1 MRKLFS
7 SSNNFWSSIVI
18 LTMMMVTQ
26 GLSASAQFKSK
37 SSGIPQTTT
46 RVVNVP
52 QSQRSYQAVAPRQNR
67 LVRSFV
73 PCNQLTLDSAKVKPV
88 TRAKSVMLSQ
98 VNENN
103 SNNKYFGHG
112 VDHFAQEGIDWTMQ
126 RESMTMNNEEVHY
139 FVNMVP
145 LPETLSNLY
154 PDGIIVEYEQE
165 GNTITVKPQVI
176 GNTTDENGEAEY
188 IIICS
193 YTADNGCIVLT
204 EDENGSLKTIDE
216 EAICLGR
223 WSTNKFD
230 ESWESYLGAY
240 SLIKNV
246 KYRLPDE
253 PAEAPSDVSCEPN
266 ELVLFA
272 GLSYSGYSYNDNRAM
287 MGAYAPT
294 TFRNTT
300 FDIATG
306 FQWSVR
312 ETNASNEEALIT
324 DNKRN
329 FTLDTKGGAVYEDLM
344 LTGYN
349 QEAASEPFTWGVGHC
364 PNNDE
369 TGAKYET
376 MHAYAGS
383 GQSSFQFT
391 DGSYATMTR
400 QNPDGDLT
408 FYTNWATPDIF
419 DRTEISKIYSYQGKP
434 ATPLYITGVSLPLVS
449 FKYNDDFNLHIKI
462 CKCQRSATG
471 SLTVD
476 DVIVESDATTENV
489 NADYDIGFTAVE
501 FTELYYRD
509 KSGTKKNIDHLFLE
523 DEFVII
529 IEDWDNGTFSGV
541 LGSQDIDVS
550 HFKSTWYEKAGEE
563 GILYSYNS
571 WFPQLFIGLLGAT
584 YGYLYT
590 EDDTNLLFDKDGGS
604 SSIHVNPMYH
614 GIDEKNGEATY
625 LLNIESITENG
636 EKVDDIPVWI
646 SVSVANEDYTTA
658 TKMDDEGNEYEYF
671 VNGID
676 YDLVIKAEPLPWGL
690 ENRTAQI
697 VFYQTGAKLTVTITQ
712 NGTDSSTE
720 LEKVNGV
727 YQIRTAANLKAFAE
741 LVNNGEVNANAV
753 LTADIALTSE
763 WETPIGVAEATA
775 YTGIFDGQGHKISGF
790 NGTSSGQFGLFGCTN
805 GATIKNFSIDGTLT
819 VIAGTGSGVVGYP
832 ASSTISNV
840 HSTLKVAVTEGAT
853 HHVGGVVGS
862 ARGGNTISGCTFAG
876 SMTVV
881 AGNSDIFSGVVG
893 YLGGDS
899 VSFCAN
905 YGTISFEDV
914 GCAAGGI
921 AGYLNNASSYVQNC
935 LNMGSVACSEEGAT
949 PTYGGA
955 IVGRL
960 RTYDTTKLTGDCWLE
975 GSAYGGGCDGGSDKL
990 AATCFTTDKLAT
1002 GEICYALNGD
1012 QSEIGWYQT
1021 LGTDEAP
1028 VLDSTHK
1035 QVYMNG
1041 RLHCNG
1047 DVYEGAVYSNENT
1060 GVTQDDHNIVDG
1072 FCTYCGLYDENYLT
1086 PNADGFYEIATAR
1099 QLMWFEMLVNKG
1111 TLNANAIL
1119 TADIDFADVMPEDAD
1134 PEETQI
1140 EWTPIGDW
1148 GATRGTSSAG
1158 YKGHFDGQG
1167 HTIKNLNAT
1176 SKQNYFGLFGVIST
1190 GCLIENF
1197 TISGTYYTT
1206 YQYAGSVAAYARDSY
1221 PTIRGIHSYVN
1232 INNSSAGGRQG
1243 GILGG
1248 VLTTVDKTIIENCT
1262 YSGILDGNDT
1272 GGSGSYGGI
1281 VGYVNNNGA
1290 TVLDITNCLFDGQV
1304 VNNNSAPGG
1313 CTFGG
1318 FVGYSN
1324 GGVVTIK
1331 NSLSIG
1337 HVESAVWGQFFGA
1350 VKSTMS
1356 SLPNSYYMGKNLN
1369 GSAST
1374 VTLTANET
1382 NPEELASGRICY
1394 LLNGDQ
1400 SEIGWYQT
1408 LGEDDYPIPDNN
1420 HLPVL
1425 YTNGVYINGDISNIV
1440 FADANVKALCVANWD
1455 TNSDGELSYAEAA
1468 AVTDLGDVFRY
1479 NTTITSFNELQYF
1492 TGLEYISDCA
1502 FYECTGLKSVA
1513 IPEGVTTIGDGAFQ
1527 YCFGLTSINIPKSVI
1542 TIGVQAFLGCRGF
1555 TSVTIPDGV
1564 TTIGAC
1570 AFSGCSN
1577 LTDVVIPKSVISIG
1591 YAAFADTPWDENL
1604 PNGLIYLGPV
1614 AYKYKGAMP
1623 ENTSI
1628 VIKGGTTQLA
1638 SQIFYSFKNLTSITI
1653 PEGVIDIGD
1662 EAFKDCIGLT
1672 SITIPESMASISASA
1687 FNGCSGLTS
1696 IEVKKGNTVYDS
1708 RNDCNAIIETA
1719 SNTLITGCMNST
1731 IPEGITSIGLY
1742 AFWDCKCLT
1751 SITIP
1756 ESVTSIGN
1764 YSFWGCSSLTSITIP
1779 KNVTTIG
1786 YDAFTECSGLATISV
1801 DNNNP
1806 QYDSRGNCN
1815 AIIKTG
1821 TNTLIVGCSTTII
1834 PDDVTD
1840 IGLDAFRGRSG
1851 LTSITIPN
1859 SVTSIEDQAFVG
1871 CYGLSSVYIP
1881 GSVTYIGGSAFGW
1894 CGLTSVAI
1902 PNSITYISEF
1912 LFQYCTS
1919 LSSIII
1925 GNNVTNIGDRAF
1937 LGCRRMSIFKVGTA
1951 TPPIVSSSAF
1961 QNSNYKNATLYVP
1974 AGSKA
1979 AYKAA
1984 DYWKDFK
1991 EIIDMGQSIAFEDD
2005 AVKAICVANW
2015 DTNSDGELSYAE
2027 AAAVTDL
2034 GEVFKHNYEITS
2046 FDELQY
2052 FTGLTSIG
2060 EFAFYCCSGLTSITI
2075 PESVTE
2081 IDYCAFHSCIGLT
2094 SITIPNNVTS
2104 IDAAFNGCNGLTSIF
2119 IPKNVT
2125 SIDGS
2130 FDACSGLESI
2140 VVEEGNTVYDSRNNC
2155 NALIETAS
2163 NTLIR
2168 GCKNTIIPESITTIG
2183 FSAFTQCY
2191 GLTSITIP
2199 NSVTSIENSAF
2210 YGCSNLTSISIPNSV
2225 DNIGEFSFGY
2235 CGRLESIVVDGGNT
2249 VYDSRNNCNALIE
2262 TASNTLIRGCKNTII
2277 PEGITTI
2284 GSSAFSACD
2293 GITSVT
2299 LPNSVTSICELA
2311 FGNCFNLTSITIPKN
2326 VVIIARLAFDACSSL
2341 TSITIPEKVTT
2352 IGESAFSWCRS
2363 LTNVISKIEEP
2374 FAFGNGAFD
2383 DISDNCMLTVPAG
2396 TRDAYIA
2403 AGWTADVFKGGIVE
2417 DMGTMTD
2424 ISQMDN
2430 AIYVEPMEGKKGDI
2444 VPLEVKLKNAIT
2456 PVGCSFKL
2464 RLPEGFSLVKD
2475 TDGDVIY
2482 EIGDRAKKMSVTM
2495 QDWNNGSFDFA
2506 LTPST
2511 GTATISGNDG
2521 TFITFSLKVPDDAV
2535 ANQNYRIQLTNNLV
2549 QSKQDGVTQDT
2560 PLSDVRTNL
2569 YVFDYILGDVNGD
2582 KKVTPSDA
2590 IMILYHYFNVEQNG
2604 FNAKAADLNK
2614 DGNISP
2620 ADAIEALYI
2629 YFGVGNSNA
2638 VKAYIDTLDLPDVL
2652 DPQ

>member
-26 GLSASAQFKSK
+26 GLSASAQFNSK

-73 PCNQLTLDSAKVKPV
+73 PCNQLSLDSAKVKPV

-676 YDLVIKAEPLPWGL
+676 YDLVIKAEPLPGGL

-1111 TLNANAIL
+1111 TLDANAIL

-1440 FADANVKALCVANWD
+1440 FADANVKA
-1455 TNSDGELSYAEAA
+1455 
-1468 AVTDLGDVFRY
+1468 
-1479 NTTITSFNELQYF
+1479 
-1492 TGLEYISDCA
+1492 
-1502 FYECTGLKSVA
+1502 
-1513 IPEGVTTIGDGAFQ
+1513 
-1527 YCFGLTSINIPKSVI
+1527 
-1542 TIGVQAFLGCRGF
+1542 
-1555 TSVTIPDGV
+1555 
-1564 TTIGAC
+1564 
-1570 AFSGCSN
+1570 
-1577 LTDVVIPKSVISIG
+1577 
-1591 YAAFADTPWDENL
+1591 
-1604 PNGLIYLGPV
+1604 
-1614 AYKYKGAMP
+1614 
-1623 ENTSI
+1623 
-1628 VIKGGTTQLA
+1628 
-1638 SQIFYSFKNLTSITI
+1638 
-1653 PEGVIDIGD
+1653 
-1662 EAFKDCIGLT
+1662 
-1672 SITIPESMASISASA
+1672 
-1687 FNGCSGLTS
+1687 
-1696 IEVKKGNTVYDS
+1696 
-1708 RNDCNAIIETA
+1708 
-1719 SNTLITGCMNST
+1719 
-1731 IPEGITSIGLY
+1731 
-1742 AFWDCKCLT
+1742 
-1751 SITIP
+1751 
-1756 ESVTSIGN
+1756 
-1764 YSFWGCSSLTSITIP
+1764 
-1779 KNVTTIG
+1779 
-1786 YDAFTECSGLATISV
+1786 
-1801 DNNNP
+1801 
-1806 QYDSRGNCN
+1806 
-1815 AIIKTG
+1815 
-1821 TNTLIVGCSTTII
+1821 
-1834 PDDVTD
+1834 
-1840 IGLDAFRGRSG
+1840 
-1851 LTSITIPN
+1851 
-1859 SVTSIEDQAFVG
+1859 
-1871 CYGLSSVYIP
+1871 
-1881 GSVTYIGGSAFGW
+1881 
-1894 CGLTSVAI
+1894 
-1902 PNSITYISEF
+1902 
-1912 LFQYCTS
+1912 
-1919 LSSIII
+1919 
-1925 GNNVTNIGDRAF
+1925 
-1937 LGCRRMSIFKVGTA
+1937 
-1951 TPPIVSSSAF
+1951 
-1961 QNSNYKNATLYVP
+1961 
-1974 AGSKA
+1974 
-1979 AYKAA
+1979 
-1984 DYWKDFK
+1984 
-1991 EIIDMGQSIAFEDD
+1991 
-2005 AVKAICVANW
+2005 ICVANW

-2034 GEVFKHNYEITS
+2034 GEVFRYNTTITS

-2052 FTGLTSIG
+2052 FTGLASIG
-2060 EFAFYCCSGLTSITI
+2060 EYAFYCCSGLTSITI
-2075 PESVTE
+2075 PGSVTE
-2081 IDYCAFHSCIGLT
+2081 IEYCAFHDCIGLT

-2104 IDAAFNGCNGLTSIF
+2104 IGPAFNGCNGLTSIF

-2125 SIDGS
+2125 SIDRS
-2130 FDACSGLESI
+2130 FNACSSLESI

-2168 GCKNTIIPESITTIG
+2168 GCQNSIIPESITTIG

-2210 YGCSNLTSISIPNSV
+2210 WDCSNLTSISIPNSV
-2225 DNIGEFSFGY
+2225 DNIGESSFGY
-2235 CGRLESIVVDGGNT
+2235 CGRLESIVVEGGNT
-2249 VYDSRNNCNALIE
+2249 KYDSRNNCNALIE

-2284 GSSAFSACD
+2284 GHSAFSACD
-2293 GITSVT
+2293 DITSVT
-2299 LPNSVTSICELA
+2299 IPNSVTSIGDDA
-2311 FGNCFNLTSITIPKN
+2311 FGNCFNLTSITIPEN
-2326 VVIIARLAFDACSSL
+2326 VVVIDRCAFDACSAL
-2341 TSITIPEKVTT
+2341 PSITIPNSVTS
-2352 IGESAFSWCRS
+2352 IGERAFSYCLS
-2363 LTNVISKIEEP
+2363 LTNVISEIEDP
-2374 FAFGNGAFD
+2374 FAFGDGAFD
-2383 DISDNCMLTVPAG
+2383 NISNNCVLTVPAG

-2403 AGWTADVFKGGIVE
+2403 AGWTEDVFKGGIVE
-2417 DMGTMTD
+2417 NMGTMTD

-2464 RLPEGFSLVKD
+2464 ILPEGFTLIKD

-2482 EIGDRAKKMSVTM
+2482 EKGERAKKMSVTM
-2495 QDWNNGSFDFA
+2495 KDWNDGSFDFG

-2569 YVFDYILGDVNGD
+2569 YVFDYILGDVNSD

>member
-26 GLSASAQFKSK
+26 GLSASAQFNSK

-73 PCNQLTLDSAKVKPV
+73 PCNQLSLDSAKVKPV

-676 YDLVIKAEPLPWGL
+676 YDLVIKAEPLPGGL

-1111 TLNANAIL
+1111 TLDANAIL

-1440 FADANVKALCVANWD
+1440 FADANVKA
-1455 TNSDGELSYAEAA
+1455 
-1468 AVTDLGDVFRY
+1468 
-1479 NTTITSFNELQYF
+1479 
-1492 TGLEYISDCA
+1492 
-1502 FYECTGLKSVA
+1502 
-1513 IPEGVTTIGDGAFQ
+1513 
-1527 YCFGLTSINIPKSVI
+1527 
-1542 TIGVQAFLGCRGF
+1542 
-1555 TSVTIPDGV
+1555 
-1564 TTIGAC
+1564 
-1570 AFSGCSN
+1570 
-1577 LTDVVIPKSVISIG
+1577 
-1591 YAAFADTPWDENL
+1591 
-1604 PNGLIYLGPV
+1604 
-1614 AYKYKGAMP
+1614 
-1623 ENTSI
+1623 
-1628 VIKGGTTQLA
+1628 
-1638 SQIFYSFKNLTSITI
+1638 
-1653 PEGVIDIGD
+1653 
-1662 EAFKDCIGLT
+1662 
-1672 SITIPESMASISASA
+1672 
-1687 FNGCSGLTS
+1687 
-1696 IEVKKGNTVYDS
+1696 
-1708 RNDCNAIIETA
+1708 
-1719 SNTLITGCMNST
+1719 
-1731 IPEGITSIGLY
+1731 
-1742 AFWDCKCLT
+1742 
-1751 SITIP
+1751 
-1756 ESVTSIGN
+1756 
-1764 YSFWGCSSLTSITIP
+1764 
-1779 KNVTTIG
+1779 
-1786 YDAFTECSGLATISV
+1786 
-1801 DNNNP
+1801 
-1806 QYDSRGNCN
+1806 
-1815 AIIKTG
+1815 
-1821 TNTLIVGCSTTII
+1821 
-1834 PDDVTD
+1834 
-1840 IGLDAFRGRSG
+1840 
-1851 LTSITIPN
+1851 
-1859 SVTSIEDQAFVG
+1859 
-1871 CYGLSSVYIP
+1871 
-1881 GSVTYIGGSAFGW
+1881 
-1894 CGLTSVAI
+1894 
-1902 PNSITYISEF
+1902 
-1912 LFQYCTS
+1912 
-1919 LSSIII
+1919 
-1925 GNNVTNIGDRAF
+1925 
-1937 LGCRRMSIFKVGTA
+1937 
-1951 TPPIVSSSAF
+1951 
-1961 QNSNYKNATLYVP
+1961 
-1974 AGSKA
+1974 
-1979 AYKAA
+1979 
-1984 DYWKDFK
+1984 
-1991 EIIDMGQSIAFEDD
+1991 
-2005 AVKAICVANW
+2005 ICVANW

-2034 GEVFKHNYEITS
+2034 GEVFRYNTTITS

-2052 FTGLTSIG
+2052 FTGLASIG
-2060 EFAFYCCSGLTSITI
+2060 EYAFYCCSGLTSITI
-2075 PESVTE
+2075 PGSVTE
-2081 IDYCAFHSCIGLT
+2081 IEYCAFHDCIGLT

-2104 IDAAFNGCNGLTSIF
+2104 IGPAFYGCNGLTSIF

-2125 SIDGS
+2125 SIDRS
-2130 FDACSGLESI
+2130 FNACSSLESI

-2168 GCKNTIIPESITTIG
+2168 GCQNSIIPESITTIG

-2210 YGCSNLTSISIPNSV
+2210 WDCSNLTSISIPNSV
-2225 DNIGEFSFGY
+2225 DNIGESSFGY
-2235 CGRLESIVVDGGNT
+2235 CGRLESIVVEGGNT
-2249 VYDSRNNCNALIE
+2249 KYDSRNNCNALIE

-2284 GSSAFSACD
+2284 GHSAFSACD
-2293 GITSVT
+2293 DITSVT
-2299 LPNSVTSICELA
+2299 IPNSVTSIGDDA
-2311 FGNCFNLTSITIPKN
+2311 FGNCFNLTSITIPEN
-2326 VVIIARLAFDACSSL
+2326 VVVIDRCAFDACSAL
-2341 TSITIPEKVTT
+2341 PSITIPNSVTS
-2352 IGESAFSWCRS
+2352 IGERAFSYCLS
-2363 LTNVISKIEEP
+2363 LTNVISEIEDP
-2374 FAFGNGAFD
+2374 FAFGDGAFD
-2383 DISDNCMLTVPAG
+2383 NISNNCVLTVPAG

-2403 AGWTADVFKGGIVE
+2403 AGWTEDVFKGGIVE
-2417 DMGTMTD
+2417 NMGTMTD

-2464 RLPEGFSLVKD
+2464 ILPEGFTLIKD

-2482 EIGDRAKKMSVTM
+2482 EKGERAKKMSVTM
-2495 QDWNNGSFDFA
+2495 KDWNDGSFDFG

-2569 YVFDYILGDVNGD
+2569 YVFDYILGDVNSD